1 MFPPVYTTLRANATV
16 LAMVADRIGAQGW
29 VPQDTTRPYITWF
42 IVIGQPHDTLSEIP
56 QSDFDSV
63 QIDCWHPTEAGVRE
77 LSLAVRDALDSA
89 AVLNRV
95 VVNNKDTETKLYRV
109 GIQADF
115 ITQR

>member
-1 MFPPVYTTLRANATV
+1 MFPPVYQTLRANATV
-16 LAMVADRIGAQGW
+16 LAMVGDRIGAQGW

-63 QIDCWHPTEAGVRE
+63 QIDCWHQTEAGVRQ
-77 LSLAVRDALDSA
+77 LAMAVRDALD
-89 AVLNRV
+89 VDETLNRV
-95 VVNNKDTETKLYRV
+95 VVNNRDTETKLYRV